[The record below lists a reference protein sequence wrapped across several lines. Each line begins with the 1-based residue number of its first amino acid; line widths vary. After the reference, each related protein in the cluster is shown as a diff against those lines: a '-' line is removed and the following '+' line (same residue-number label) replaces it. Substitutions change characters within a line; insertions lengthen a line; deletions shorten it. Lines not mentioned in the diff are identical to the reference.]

1 MKKTL
6 AFLLAIT
13 IFSTTLLLYSCTE
26 VNDPPVENDPPTE
39 NDQTSGS
46 NVPPPNNN
54 DENNVSEIPLTFL
67 NREAFYRFAQGDRT
81 INPSDFLVG
90 TYWWINSY
98 GFNFVAPLIR
108 LEDILPDAVEQFR
121 SVEVG
126 VDWYLYELDC
136 GITISVNYQP
146 NLSGSAFEMGR
157 YFDNRASSSFV
168 LRDGNVEVS
177 IRRPGFIHRPP
188 LSSDMFTEEEI
199 EFLTQREA
207 EQDQEIQNNITAIF
221 TDPAYFPITA
231 VFMFDQA
238 WVESAVETLDFMT
251 EELATQL
258 QAEISEAARTNVP
271 SPADALLENIRSNMV
286 WPR

>member
-1 MKKTL
+1 MKK
-6 AFLLAIT
+6 FLLVLIAVI

-46 NVPPPNNN
+46 NVPPPYNN
-54 DENNVSEIPLTFL
+54 DGNNVSEIPLTFL

-177 IRRPGFIHRPP
+177 IRRPSVPIFPPP
-188 LSSDMFTEEEI
+188 LPDIPI
-199 EFLTQREA
+199 EYVIEWENRQIQA
-207 EQDQEIQNNITAIF
+207 AQEQVTTIF
-221 TDPAYFPITA
+221 TDPAYLPITA

-238 WVESAVETLDFMT
+238 WVRRAANTLDFMT

-258 QAEISEAARTNVP
+258 QAEISEAARTNAP
-271 SPADALLENIRSNMV
+271 SPADTLLENIRANMV